1 MTRMPPR
8 KRSAAVGARRKGVAT
23 SVATT
28 NNDALALLTK
38 IVRSLE
44 STAGVLRAG
53 EFPDIWASGDLV
65 IDSLRWTVTLA
76 DKPVTVTIKEFG
88 VLRRLLSARGAPVA
102 REVLWSAL
110 GHDLPSSSRSLDAH
124 IWTLRQKIET
134 RPDRP
139 KHLLTVMR
147 YGYKLV

>member
-1 MTRMPPR
+1 MPPR
-8 KRSAAVGARRKGVAT
+8 KRSIAFAARKKRVAT
-23 SVATT
+23 QSPAS
-28 NNDALALLTK
+28 NNDALAILTK

-44 STAGVLRAG
+44 STAGVSRAG
-53 EFPDIWASGDLV
+53 EFPDIWSSGDLV
-65 IDSLRWTVTLA
+65 IDSLRWTVTRA
-76 DKPVTVTIKEFG
+76 DKPITVTIKEFG
-88 VLRRLLSARGAPVA
+88 VLRRLISARGAPVA

-124 IWTLRQKIET
+124 IWTLRQKIEVH
-134 RPDRP
+134 PDRP